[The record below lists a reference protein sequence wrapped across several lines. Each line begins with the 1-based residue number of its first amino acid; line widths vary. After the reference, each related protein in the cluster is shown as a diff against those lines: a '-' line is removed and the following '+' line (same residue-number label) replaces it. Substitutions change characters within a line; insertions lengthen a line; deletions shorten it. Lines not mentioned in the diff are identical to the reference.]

1 MLNRNAVW
9 ISVLA
14 VIVAMVAGTTPQATA
29 NLTEV
34 NNLTFGSRVALPG
47 VTLPAGTYVF
57 ERDVNANSRIVRVRS
72 TNYQQ
77 LLFVGFTTPVTRPR
91 GFRAAVSFGE
101 VERGQPLPIVAWY
114 PIGSNRGYQFLYR

>member
-1 MLNRNAVW
+1 MLNRNTVW

-14 VIVAMVAGTTPQATA
+14 VVAAMAVSTTSQATVP
-29 NLTEV
+29 LTEV

-47 VTLPAGTYVF
+47 VTLAAGTYVF
-57 ERDVNANSRIVRVRS
+57 ERDVHANSHIVRVRS

-91 GFRAAVSFGE
+91 GFKAAVSFGE
-101 VERGQPLPIVAWY
+101 VERGQPLPIVAW
-114 PIGSNRGYQFLYR
+114 

>member
-1 MLNRNAVW
+1 MLNRHTVW
-9 ISVLA
+9 ISVLT
-14 VIVAMVAGTTPQATA
+14 VIAAMVVSTTSQATA
-29 NLTEV
+29 PLTEV

-47 VTLPAGTYVF
+47 VTLAAGTYVF
-57 ERDVNANSRIVRVRS
+57 ERDVTPNSGIVRVRS

-91 GFRAAVSFGE
+91 GFKAAVSFGE

>member
-1 MLNRNAVW
+1 MLNRNTAW

-14 VIVAMVAGTTPQATA
+14 LLAAMVAGTTSQATA
-29 NLTEV
+29 PLTGV
-34 NNLTFGSRVALPG
+34 NNLTFGGRVALPG

-57 ERDVNANSRIVRVRS
+57 ERDADANSHIVRVRS

-91 GFRAAVSFGE
+91 GFKATVSFGE
-101 VERGQPLPIVAWY
+101 VERGKPLPIVAWY
-114 PIGSNRGYQFLYR
+114 PVGSDRGYQFLYR

>member
-1 MLNRNAVW
+1 MLNRNTVW

-14 VIVAMVAGTTPQATA
+14 VIVAIGAGTTPQATA
-29 NLTEV
+29 PLTEV

-57 ERDVNANSRIVRVRS
+57 ERDVTTNSRIVRVRS

-91 GFRAAVSFGE
+91 GFNAAVSFGE